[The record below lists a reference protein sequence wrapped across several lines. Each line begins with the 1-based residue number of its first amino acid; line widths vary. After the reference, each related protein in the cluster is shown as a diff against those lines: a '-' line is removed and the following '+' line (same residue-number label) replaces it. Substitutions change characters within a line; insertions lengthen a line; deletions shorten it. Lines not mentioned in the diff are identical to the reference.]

1 MSGRSHL
8 WGCTRAY
15 ESEVLKMNRFYRAV
29 LWLAAGMPLLVV
41 GEAATEAAPPP
52 VVTKFVGLFDRLR
65 AAQVQAAAGT
75 PEHISFQLT
84 EAEINDYMRYTLR
97 ATPRPGLNSVTVK
110 LFPHNYVSTFT
121 VVDFDA
127 VERWR
132 PGTIP
137 APLRLVLNGKKSVW
151 VDCRFQADHSK
162 MTFSVEKAYYQSL
175 RLPAFLVEQ
184 MIQIVAARQPEKY
197 DTSKPLAIPFGLR
210 QVWTTEHVIQ
220 GEN

>member
-1 MSGRSHL
+1 
-8 WGCTRAY
+8 
-15 ESEVLKMNRFYRAV
+15 MNRFRRVV

-41 GEAATEAAPPP
+41 GRAATEASPPL
-52 VVTKFVGLFDRLR
+52 VVTRFVGLFDRLR
-65 AAQVQAAAGT
+65 AAQMQAAAGV
-75 PEHISFQLT
+75 PEHVSFQLT
-84 EAEINDYMRYTLR
+84 EIEINEYMRYTLR

-137 APLRLVLNGKKSVW
+137 APLRLALNGRKSVW
-151 VDCRFQADHSK
+151 VDCRFQADHSR
-162 MTFSVEKAYYQSL
+162 MTFSVEKAFYQNL
-175 RLPAFLVEQ
+175 RLPAFLVEK

-197 DTSKPLAIPFGLR
+197 DTSKPLPIPFGLR
-210 QVWTTEHVIQ
+210 QIWTTEHVIQ

>member
-1 MSGRSHL
+1 LLVQS
-8 WGCTRAY
+8 
-15 ESEVLKMNRFYRAV
+15 SEVLEMNQFCKAV
-29 LWLAAGMPLLVV
+29 LWLAAGMLLLVM
-41 GEAATEAAPPP
+41 GRADTEASPPP
-52 VVTKFVGLFDRLR
+52 VVTRFVGLFDRLR
-65 AAQVQAAAGT
+65 AAQIQAAAGT

-84 EAEINDYMRYTLR
+84 EAEINEYMRYTLR

-137 APLRLVLNGKKSVW
+137 APLRLVLNGRKSVW
-151 VDCRFQADHSK
+151 VDCRFQADHSR
-162 MTFSVEKAYYQSL
+162 MTFSVEKAYYQDL
-175 RLPAFLVEQ
+175 RLPAFFVEK

-197 DTSKPLAIPFGLR
+197 DTSKPLSIPFGLR
-210 QVWTTEHVIQ
+210 QIWTAEHVIQ